1 MSCFPEGMRAN
12 TGILKEFPIHM
23 KRTLALATLL
33 VSGLISNAVIATAQ
47 TAAAPAAPAAAVT
60 AKVAVIQFNAAVAQT
75 NEGQRD
81 FGDVQRK
88 FEPKQAQLKSLND
101 EIETLKKQLQAQ
113 GDKLSAAEVATRT
126 KNIDEKTK
134 SLQRSAEDARNDYQQ
149 EMGDTLNGLAS
160 KVYEVLEAYAKDHG
174 YTMVVD
180 IGTSQQQAPVVL
192 WAAENTNISQAIID
206 AYNVKSGVPAPP
218 PSAPSANAAPKPVVK
233 AAPATGTAPK
243 K

>member
-1 MSCFPEGMRAN
+1 
-12 TGILKEFPIHM
+12 LKEFPIQM

-33 VSGLISNAVIATAQ
+33 ASGLCLNAIAQ
-47 TAAAPAAPAAAVT
+47 TAAAPAAAPAGPT
-60 AKVAVIQFNAAVAQT
+60 KVAVIAFNAAVAQT

-81 FGDVQRK
+81 FADVQRK

-134 SLQRSAEDARNDYQQ
+134 TLQRTAEDARNDYQQ

-160 KVYEVLEAYAKDHG
+160 KVYEVLEAYSKDHG
-174 YTMVVD
+174 YTLVVD
-180 IGTSQQQAPVVL
+180 IGTTQQQAPVVL
-192 WAAENTNISQAIID
+192 WAADNTNISQAIID

-218 PSAPSANAAPKPVVK
+218 PQAPSAASPKPAAPRPAAPK
-233 AAPATGTAPK
+233 APATAAPK
-243 K
+243 Q